1 MMLRNCRR
9 RFQAPLE
16 FANPAQAV
24 LQRCQYSLNI
34 LVRWR
39 AMQQSMHNG
48 TAFMLAAAL
57 SFD

>member
-1 MMLRNCRR
+1 MLRNCRC
-9 RFQAPLE
+9 RFQAPPE
-16 FANPAQAV
+16 FANLAQVV
-24 LQRCQYSLNI
+24 LQPCQYSLNI

-39 AMQQSMHNG
+39 AMRQSMHNG